1 METVN
6 LEAIMGI
13 NNTQNGSGTLNREN
27 LNALLKQY
35 QTYTEKRIE
44 LEKKYD
50 GEIATLE
57 KARMDAELQGNRR
70 QLNQINGAMVQAI
83 KKRGEELMKLD
94 YNQLKDTPEYGR
106 AFHNLSQTSTG
117 TLNSLLE
124 QFKRVQ
130 QESANMLSSDQLKEY
145 ITNIQKLSDELENRN
160 PFQALVT
167 HLEERKEA
175 QGELSVAKQQLND
188 VNAGKQIV
196 THRQYNQK
204 SGKIDVE
211 YLSAADAVKQY
222 NAAQD
227 KVVKKNAQIQEDEK
241 KIQSAITQLSKSLK
255 GLGSAI
261 GGLGGEILSTVGDIM
276 TFTMTAMN
284 GVDTVSQASASAIQ
298 KVEKASVI
306 LAVIGTAIQLMMKL
320 TSLFSDDGTEEYER
334 AAKAYD
340 VYIKTLDK
348 VIDKQK
354 ELFGLNSAVGEKA
367 FEDAKEYVKS
377 QSKLASEMGKNY
389 LNAGASWKS
398 HSNGV
403 KQKDNI
409 SKSAWNELKD
419 ALGYDTYRRIR
430 DGRMT
435 ALFDLTPE
443 QIWTLQRSA
452 TTFFSQLD
460 SDTQKYLDQ
469 MLACSDAL
477 KQLEV
482 DRNTEILGNVD
493 YSNFQDSFLDVLKN
507 LDSSSKDFAD
517 NFERYL
523 QNAILTSLIKDKY
536 QSDIERLYKQ
546 WTEKT
551 KSGNKLDGDEANELR
566 MEQERI
572 ANAMLRERDEMMKI
586 FGWTSESS
594 QQQSGR
600 SGSFSTMSQEQG
612 TKLEGLFTSV
622 QDHVSSIDTIVFDI
636 SRSMYEASDSLV
648 AIVRNTGYCYHLEQ
662 MAADISEL
670 KRDGIKMK

>member
-57 KARMDAELQGNRR
+57 KARMDAEQQGNRR

-130 QESANMLSSDQLKEY
+130 QESADMLSSEQLKEY
-145 ITNIQKLSDELENRN
+145 VTNIQKLSDELENRN
-160 PFQALVT
+160 PFQTLAT

-241 KIQSAITQLSKSLK
+241 KIQSAIIQLSTSLK

-276 TFTMTAMN
+276 SFTMTAMN

-367 FEDAKEYVKS
+367 FKDAKGYIES
-377 QSKLASEMGKNY
+377 QSDLAAKLGKKY
-389 LNAGASWKS
+389 LNTGASRKS
-398 HSNGV
+398 HSNGIE
-403 KQKDNI
+403 QKDNI
-409 SKSAWNELKD
+409 SKDSWNELKN
-419 ALGYDTYRRIR
+419 ALGNDTYRNIR

-435 ALFDLTPE
+435 ALFDLTPK
-443 QIWTLQRSA
+443 QIQTLQERA
-452 TTFFSQLD
+452 TTFYSQLND
-460 SDTQKYLDQ
+460 DTRKYLEQ
-469 MLACSDAL
+469 IVACDGAL
-477 KQLEV
+477 KQLEK

-493 YSNFQDSFLDVLKN
+493 YSSFEDSFLDVLKN

-517 NFERYL
+517 SFENYL
-523 QNAILTSLIKDKY
+523 QNAILSSIIKDKY
-536 QSDIERLYKQ
+536 SKDIKELYGAWVTKTQSGF
-546 WTEKT
+546 T
-551 KSGNKLDGDEANELR
+551 LDEDEANDLR
-566 MEQERI
+566 AQQENI
-572 ANAMLRERDEMMKI
+572 VNAMLKERDEAMKT

-600 SGSFSTMSQEQG
+600 SGSFTTMSQEQG

-622 QDHVSSIDTIVFDI
+622 QDHVSSIDTTVFDI

>member
-1 METVN
+1 MGTVN
-6 LEAIMGI
+6 LETIVGI
-13 NNTQNGSGTLNREN
+13 NNTQNSSGTLNREN

-44 LEKKYD
+44 LEKKYNE
-50 GEIATLE
+50 EIATLE
-57 KARMDAELQGNRR
+57 KARMEAEREGNKQ
-70 QLNQINGAMVQAI
+70 QLSQINASMAQAI
-83 KKRGEELMKLD
+83 KKRGEELMKFD

-145 ITNIQKLSDELENRN
+145 VTNIQKLSDELENRN
-160 PFQALVT
+160 PFQALAT

-204 SGKIDVE
+204 SGKIDVD

-227 KVVKKNAQIQEDEK
+227 KVVKKNAQIKEDEK
-241 KIQSAITQLSKSLK
+241 KIQSAITQLSTSLK
-255 GLGSAI
+255 GLGSTI
-261 GGLGGEILSTVGDIM
+261 GGLGGEILSSVGDIM

-367 FEDAKEYVKS
+367 FEDAKEYVRG
-377 QSKLASEMGKNY
+377 QSRLAAELGKNY
-389 LNAGASWKS
+389 LNTGASWKS

-403 KQKDNI
+403 EQKDNI
-409 SKSAWNELKD
+409 SKNAWNELKN
-419 ALGYDTYRRIR
+419 ALGHDVYRNIR

-443 QIWTLQRSA
+443 QIQTLQRSA
-452 TTFFSQLD
+452 TTFYSQLS
-460 SDTQKYLDQ
+460 SDTRKYLEQ
-469 MLACSDAL
+469 IVACDDAL
-477 KQLEV
+477 KQLEI
-482 DRNTEILGNVD
+482 DRNTELLGNVD

-536 QSDIERLYKQ
+536 QSDIEGLYKQ

-572 ANAMLRERDEMMKI
+572 ANAMLRERDEMMKT

-600 SGSFSTMSQEQG
+600 SGSFTTMSQEQG

-622 QDHVSSIDTIVFDI
+622 QDHVSSIDTTVFDI
-636 SRSMYEASDSLV
+636 SRSMYEASDSLA

-662 MAADISEL
+662 MAEDISEL

>member
-44 LEKKYD
+44 LEKKYN

-57 KARMDAELQGNRR
+57 KARMEAELQGNRR
-70 QLNQINGAMVQAI
+70 QLNQIDGAMTQAI

-160 PFQALVT
+160 PFQALAM

-175 QGELSVAKQQLND
+175 QGELSVAKRQLND

-241 KIQSAITQLSKSLK
+241 KIQSAITQLSTSLK

-276 TFTMTAMN
+276 SFTMTAMN

-298 KVEKASVI
+298 KVEKASAI
-306 LAVIGTAIQLMMKL
+306 LAVISTAIQLMMKL

-354 ELFGLNSAVGEKA
+354 ELFALNSQVGDKA
-367 FEDAKEYVKS
+367 FDDAERYVKS
-377 QSKLASEMGKNY
+377 QSKLAVEMGKNY
-389 LNAGASWKS
+389 LNTGASWKS
-398 HSNGV
+398 HSNGI
-403 KQKDNI
+403 KQKDDI
-409 SKSAWNELKD
+409 SKSAWNELKN
-419 ALGYDTYRRIR
+419 ALGHDTYRRIR

-443 QIWTLQRSA
+443 QIRTLQSSA
-452 TTFFSQLD
+452 TTFYSQLN
-460 SDTQKYLDQ
+460 SDTQKYLSQ
-469 MLACSDAL
+469 ILACDDAL

-482 DRNTEILGNVD
+482 ERKKGLTGTEYDG
-493 YSNFQDSFLDVLKN
+493 FRDSFLDILKN
-507 LDSSSKDFAD
+507 LDSTSKDFAD
-517 NFERYL
+517 SFEDYL
-523 QNAILTSLIKDKY
+523 RNAILSSLITNNYADKIRNLY
-536 QSDIERLYKQ
+536 NSWAKYTESGHNLDEREVEVLQAEQQKIVSDMLADRE
-546 WTEKT
+546 
-551 KSGNKLDGDEANELR
+551 EL
-566 MEQERI
+566 ME
-572 ANAMLRERDEMMKI
+572 I
-586 FGWTSESS
+586 FGWTSENS

-600 SGSFSTMSQEQG
+600 SGSFTTMSQEQG
-612 TKLEGLFTSV
+612 TKLDGLFTSV
-622 QDHVSSIDTIVFDI
+622 QDHVSSIDTTVFDI

>member
-188 VNAGKQIV
+188 VNAGKQII

-367 FEDAKEYVKS
+367 FKDAKGYVES
-377 QSKLASEMGKNY
+377 QSDLAAKLGKKY
-389 LNAGASWKS
+389 LNTGASLNS
-398 HSNGV
+398 HSNGIE
-403 KQKDNI
+403 QKDNL
-409 SKSAWNELKD
+409 SKDSWNELKK
-419 ALGYDTYRRIR
+419 ALGNDTYRNIR
-430 DGRMT
+430 NGRMT

-443 QIWTLQRSA
+443 QIRTLQERA
-452 TTFFSQLD
+452 TTFYSQLND
-460 SDTQKYLDQ
+460 DTRKYLEQ
-469 MLACSDAL
+469 IVACDDAL
-477 KQLEV
+477 KQLEK
-482 DRNTEILGNVD
+482 DRNTELLGNVD
-493 YSNFQDSFLDVLKN
+493 YSNFRDSFLDVLKN

-523 QNAILTSLIKDKY
+523 QNAILTSLIKNKY
-536 QSDIERLYKQ
+536 QSDIEGLYKQ

-572 ANAMLRERDEMMKI
+572 ANAILRERDEMMKT

-600 SGSFSTMSQEQG
+600 SGSFTTMSQEQG

-622 QDHVSSIDTIVFDI
+622 QDHVSSIDTTVFDI

>member
-1 METVN
+1 MGTVN
-6 LEAIMGI
+6 LETIGGI
-13 NNTQNGSGTLNREN
+13 NNTQNSSGIFNREN
-27 LNALLKQY
+27 LNVLLKQY

-44 LEKKYD
+44 LEKKYNE
-50 GEIATLE
+50 EIATLE
-57 KARMDAELQGNRR
+57 KARMEAEREGNKQ
-70 QLNQINGAMVQAI
+70 QLSQINASMAQAI
-83 KKRGEELMKLD
+83 KKRGEELMKFD

-106 AFHNLSQTSTG
+106 AFHNLSQTSTE

-145 ITNIQKLSDELENRN
+145 VTNIQKLSDELENRN
-160 PFQALVT
+160 PFQALAT

-175 QGELSVAKQQLND
+175 QGELNVAKQQLND

-204 SGKIDVE
+204 SGKIDVD

-227 KVVKKNAQIQEDEK
+227 KVVKKNAQIKEDEK
-241 KIQSAITQLSKSLK
+241 KIQSAITQLSTSLK
-255 GLGSAI
+255 GLGSTI
-261 GGLGGEILSTVGDIM
+261 GGLGGEILSSVGDIM

-354 ELFGLNSAVGEKA
+354 ELFALNSQVGDKA
-367 FEDAKEYVKS
+367 FDDAEGYVKS
-377 QSKLASEMGKNY
+377 QSKLAIEMGKNY
-389 LNAGASWKS
+389 LNTGASWKS
-398 HSNGV
+398 HSNGI
-403 KQKDNI
+403 KQKDDI
-409 SKSAWNELKD
+409 SKSAWNELKS
-419 ALGYDTYRRIR
+419 ALGHDTYRRIR

-435 ALFDLTPE
+435 ALFDLTPD
-443 QIWTLQRSA
+443 QIRTLQSSA
-452 TTFFSQLD
+452 TTFYSQLN
-460 SDTQKYLDQ
+460 SDTQKYLSQ
-469 MLACSDAL
+469 ILACDDAL
-477 KQLEV
+477 KQLEI
-482 DRNTEILGNVD
+482 DRKKGLTGTEYG
-493 YSNFQDSFLDVLKN
+493 SFMDSFLDILKN

-517 NFERYL
+517 SFEDYL
-523 QNAILTSLIKDKY
+523 RNAILSSLITNNYADRIRNLYNSWAKY
-536 QSDIERLYKQ
+536 
-546 WTEKT
+546 TE
-551 KSGNKLDGDEANELR
+551 SGHKLDEREVEVLQAEQQKIVSDMLADREEL
-566 MEQERI
+566 
-572 ANAMLRERDEMMKI
+572 MKT

-600 SGSFSTMSQEQG
+600 SGSFTTMSQEQG

-622 QDHVSSIDTIVFDI
+622 QDHVSSIDTTVFDI
-636 SRSMYEASDSLV
+636 SRSMYEASDSLA

-662 MAADISEL
+662 MAEDISEL

>member
-13 NNTQNGSGTLNREN
+13 NNTQNGSGTPNREN

-57 KARMDAELQGNRR
+57 KAHMDAEQQGNRR
-70 QLNQINGAMVQAI
+70 QLNQINGAMAQAI

-160 PFQALVT
+160 PFQALAT

-175 QGELSVAKQQLND
+175 QGELSVAKRQLND

-227 KVVKKNAQIQEDEK
+227 KVVKKNAQIQEDDK
-241 KIQSAITQLSKSLK
+241 KIQSVITQLSTSLK

-367 FEDAKEYVKS
+367 FKDAKGYVES
-377 QSKLASEMGKNY
+377 QSDLAAKLGKKY
-389 LNAGASWKS
+389 LNTGASWNS
-398 HSNGV
+398 HSNGIE
-403 KQKDNI
+403 QKDNI
-409 SKSAWNELKD
+409 SKDSWNELKN
-419 ALGYDTYRRIR
+419 ALGNDTYRNIR

-443 QIWTLQRSA
+443 QIRTLQERA
-452 TTFFSQLD
+452 TTFYSQLND
-460 SDTQKYLDQ
+460 DTRKYLEQ
-469 MLACSDAL
+469 IVACDDAL
-477 KQLEV
+477 KQLEK
-482 DRNTEILGNVD
+482 DRNTELLGNVD
-493 YSNFQDSFLDVLKN
+493 YSNFRDSFLDVLKN

-523 QNAILTSLIKDKY
+523 QNAILTSLIKNKY
-536 QSDIERLYKQ
+536 QSDIEGLYKQ

-572 ANAMLRERDEMMKI
+572 ANAILRERDEMMKT

-600 SGSFSTMSQEQG
+600 SGSFTTMSQEQG